1 MGGRG
6 GRGRARAGAAPPGL
20 GGDAM
25 VMGARVAQPAP
36 TSSGCGLRQPEG
48 PPSPRP
54 HGAEAESSA
63 AGGHCEVLPPI
74 SAAEL
79 LRGVIGEADEVIE
92 YLLDQ
97 LGHRDSE
104 GSDGPA
110 ALDEDALADAVV
122 MLEAHQSAASLA
134 AGDDMRTVALTAAS
148 LLAAEMA
155 ELAVGARAS
164 RGGDAP
170 MECVGADRAGAA
182 VTETGARAAGDGWHE
197 RASPSAASAA
207 DRAQDARVVEVRSIV
222 PEASEALCAYALSL
236 CGGQCNEAAEMLIS
250 DTEAGG
256 LGARE
261 LERQRAE
268 AAVEEERAAELSGEA
283 RGRQRAVMR
292 NDAVRDHRAD
302 GEKPPPIGPPRL
314 PYSEKRKG
322 ERQLRYLD
330 GQVVAQKGERH
341 VTVASSREEWDGGSR
356 GRVKSKGKRGP
367 GYQ

>member
-6 GRGRARAGAAPPGL
+6 GRGRARGGAAPPGL
-20 GGDAM
+20 GGDA
-25 VMGARVAQPAP
+25 REAQPAP
-36 TSSGCGLRQPEG
+36 TSPGSGLGRQAG
-48 PPSPRP
+48 PASLRP
-54 HGAEAESSA
+54 HGAEAVASA
-63 AGGHCEVLPPI
+63 AGGHCDVSPSV

-79 LRGVIGEADEVIE
+79 IRGIIGEADEVIE

-97 LGHRDSE
+97 LGQRDSE

-110 ALDEDALADAVV
+110 ALDEDTLADAVV
-122 MLEAHQSAASLA
+122 MLEAHQSATSLA

-148 LLAAEMA
+148 LLAAELA

-164 RGGDAP
+164 GGDAP
-170 MECVGADRAGAA
+170 MERVGADRARAA
-182 VTETGARAAGDGWHE
+182 VAETGARAAGGGGHE
-197 RASPSAASAA
+197 RASPSASAAA
-207 DRAQDARVVEVRSIV
+207 DRAEDARVAEVRSIV
-222 PEASEALCAYALSL
+222 PEASAVLCSYALSL

-250 DTEAGG
+250 DAEAGN

-330 GQVVAQKGERH
+330 GQVVAQKGERY